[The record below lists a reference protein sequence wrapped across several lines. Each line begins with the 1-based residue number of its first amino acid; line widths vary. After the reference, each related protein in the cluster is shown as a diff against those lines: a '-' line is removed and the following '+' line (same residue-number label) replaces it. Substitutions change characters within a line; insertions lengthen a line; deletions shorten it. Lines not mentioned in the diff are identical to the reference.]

1 MMWNYGML
9 VPEVTALHRAVRGT
23 DNQLDC
29 ITSTLSPCDI
39 PTTVRAHVHASTTTS
54 PQHNQPITWRSPV
67 LVDMHT
73 QRNHKFKLKRQFLE
87 MHGQV
92 LYLGKHPTSMQVL
105 LHLDDVTAVE
115 PSCLEPHSLLV
126 VTASTYI
133 LVALAD
139 EREYTRWKALL
150 RHARPLGYDGTLQIK
165 AHDDVPTVD
174 TTLRTDWSVAECMA
188 HVGLDE
194 DKFCIHV
201 NGTSQFWTDPS
212 ACLEDF
218 APSGKSL
225 QLTAVSYPA
234 PQISTSSRSMCNA
247 LNVRFHKICHVFQH
261 VVDVKGGHRHLTE
274 RLDST
279 ACVLRLEVVEGS
291 HVHCAVDTAPFLLMP
306 DNSRHLDNVW
316 YTLWNVPAASLTSS
330 WRLMCTVFAVTNQPE
345 EDGQGNDDAST
356 TWTKLATTGMQL
368 RHVDGDVVDG
378 HTHLQLLDS
387 TADLLHGPLP
397 LGVVHGA
404 PFVHWQDL
412 DFTRRPSQQL
422 AALSDSTIM
431 KQGLV
436 HVLQSSSG
444 GGRLG
449 SGKLWSHWVSKWC
462 VLTSHGHIVLRPVDH
477 TDPGPGT
484 TKLMSFSLT
493 DATSFHVT
501 DKLNATSR
509 RSSNAGSKS
518 TQKVHTTH
526 AFTID
531 VDAAT
536 TLVLGVATRNGR
548 DDWLHTLR
556 VATSSVAARKSID
569 WSFRGTS
576 LSDDT
581 TTSADDH
588 VSSII
593 TNHHWLQWLLE
604 RMAQDP
610 LFALS
615 SYQRSLLWQFRQSLP
630 KTFALLPRLLTCREW
645 RQPIH
650 HDELVS
656 LLDTTLPPAHPTE
669 YLSLLGRPL
678 AHLTIVREFAIDKLD
693 AALDDDM
700 LATVLPQLGTLDC
713 HPMRI

>member
-126 VTASTYI
+126 VTASTFI

-201 NGTSQFWTDPS
+201 NGTSQYWTDPS

-218 APSGKSL
+218 APPGKSL

-345 EDGQGNDDAST
+345 EDGQGTVQHLPSTVGNDDAST

-387 TADLLHGPLP
+387 TANLLHGPLP

-404 PFVHWQDL
+404 PFVHMEFQWQDL

-536 TLVLGVATRNGR
+536 TL
-548 DDWLHTLR
+548 
-556 VATSSVAARKSID
+556 
-569 WSFRGTS
+569 
-576 LSDDT
+576 
-581 TTSADDH
+581 
-588 VSSII
+588 
-593 TNHHWLQWLLE
+593 
-604 RMAQDP
+604 
-610 LFALS
+610 
-615 SYQRSLLWQFRQSLP
+615 
-630 KTFALLPRLLTCREW
+630 
-645 RQPIH
+645 
-650 HDELVS
+650 
-656 LLDTTLPPAHPTE
+656 
-669 YLSLLGRPL
+669 
-678 AHLTIVREFAIDKLD
+678 
-693 AALDDDM
+693 
-700 LATVLPQLGTLDC
+700 
-713 HPMRI
+713 